1 MAAGFRQFF
10 GTKDQQNLPT
20 RTVLQVDGMDDNSLV
35 VIEAEAVQF
44 P

>member
-10 GTKDQQNLPT
+10 GTKDQPNLPT

-35 VIEAEAVQF
+35 VIEAEAEQF